1 MEPTEHTPS
10 PIKDTRASLR
20 AAKAHAEQIDRGREA
35 ALVITK
41 IDEALLWLSQV
52 NNGFGPA
59 NEALK

>member
-1 MEPTEHTPS
+1 ME
-10 PIKDTRASLR
+10 DTRASLR
-20 AAKAHAEQIDRGREA
+20 AAKAHAEQIDRSREA